1 MGTDC
6 VLRGTVKCGYASCAA
21 AFGESECCN
30 FNQQCRLSCLQP
42 TAPACATSRLKNGA
56 GHPLRF
62 IDLHRKVLTFRTSE
76 RPFRRCLVFQ
86 ARFAAKQALAEGRFN
101 EQQLAEMAPYLVAV
115 SPQASNIEVR
125 GSCCGIQRM
134 HSADVG
140 TQCKFEIQ

>member
-1 MGTDC
+1 M
-6 VLRGTVKCGYASCAA
+6 
-21 AFGESECCN
+21 
-30 FNQQCRLSCLQP
+30 
-42 TAPACATSRLKNGA
+42 

-62 IDLHRKVLTFRTSE
+62 IDLHSKVLTFRTST

-101 EQQLAEMAPYLVAV
+101 EQQLAKMAPYLVAV

-134 HSADVG
+134 HSADMG
-140 TQCKFEIQ
+140 TQCKFGI